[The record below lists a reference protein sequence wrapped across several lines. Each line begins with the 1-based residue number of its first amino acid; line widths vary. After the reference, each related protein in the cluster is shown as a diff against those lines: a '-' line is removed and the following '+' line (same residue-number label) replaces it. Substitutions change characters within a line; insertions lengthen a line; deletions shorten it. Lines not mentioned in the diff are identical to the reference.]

1 MSLHEAL
8 IGFAE
13 RRPDAPCLL
22 GPDGGDW
29 RTVWARVEQL
39 TRHFAAYRGRVLAF
53 AMADGPRAVE
63 HLVAGLLSGAV
74 VLPLP
79 ANATAH
85 ERERLLD
92 GLDVAALITEPMP
105 DQLTQADWVPPGPED
120 IALLVGTSGSTGR
133 PKRVALRYGGLGWNA
148 RAHADAL
155 TLPEGVRTLIV
166 SPLYHAFP
174 LVAQVLATWL
184 RGGAIGFLGGVFTP
198 RGLIKYCETQAI
210 GYAALTPTTLQLLR
224 ERCPVAPLPGV
235 LSVGAAPLTATEL
248 IAAEAWARANGAPLY
263 HTYGLSEAGPRVAT
277 LGPDDIARR
286 PGSVGRVLPGVEV
299 AIRHPES
306 GERVEGIGELWLR
319 SPSRMAGYY
328 PELDGLEADGWLRTG
343 DLATYD
349 AEGFLTITGRLKDV
363 IVSGG
368 TNVSLREIEDA
379 LLLDSR
385 VSAAAVVGVA
395 HAVYGEVPR
404 ACLVTTGPLT
414 RQDVLSH
421 LTGVLS
427 RHKLPHEILFL
438 SDLPRTALGKVD
450 RAKLKELP
458 CEASP

>member
-1 MSLHEAL
+1 
-8 IGFAE
+8 
-13 RRPDAPCLL
+13 
-22 GPDGGDW
+22 
-29 RTVWARVEQL
+29 
-39 TRHFAAYRGRVLAF
+39 
-53 AMADGPRAVE
+53 MADGPRAVE

-92 GLDVAALITEPMP
+92 GLDVAALITEPLP
-105 DQLTQADWVPPGPED
+105 GDLAPAAWVPPRAED

-133 PKRVALRYGGLGWNA
+133 PKRVALRYGGLCWNA

-155 TLPEGVRTLIV
+155 SLPEGVRTLII

-224 ERCPVAPLPGV
+224 ERCPVAPLPDV
-235 LSVGAAPLTATEL
+235 LSVGAAPVAAQEL

-286 PGSVGRVLPGVEV
+286 PGSVGRPLPGVEV

-306 GERVEGIGELWLR
+306 GELAEGEGELWLR
-319 SPSRMAGYY
+319 SPSLMAGYY
-328 PELDGLEADGWLRTG
+328 PELDGLEAGGWLRTG
-343 DLATYD
+343 DLATCD

-379 LLLDSR
+379 LLLDGR

-404 ACLVTTGPLT
+404 ACLVTTGALT